1 MNIKGIAILAAMVA
15 NSMGLSAQTDDPVIM
30 TINGKPVLRSEFVY
44 SYNKNNGEDVLERKS
59 VKDYVELF
67 ANYKRK
73 VEAALDAHL
82 DTLTSYKKEFRQYR
96 DQQVLPT
103 LINDDDIE
111 KEARRLDA
119 EREHDILLHDPQAL
133 PGDLDGL
140 GDL

>member
-15 NSMGLSAQTDDPVIM
+15 STMGLSAQTDDPVIM

-67 ANYKRK
+67 ATYKRN

-82 DTLTSYKKEFRQYR
+82 DTLTS
-96 DQQVLPT
+96 
-103 LINDDDIE
+103 
-111 KEARRLDA
+111 
-119 EREHDILLHDPQAL
+119 
-133 PGDLDGL
+133 
-140 GDL
+140 